1 MQPIS
6 KGKEP
11 GLAAL
16 AKEAPGVVKK
26 MGKDP
31 NKITKKN
38 GGKIAGFK
46 NGGVAMI
53 KTNQNPHMS

>member
-1 MQPIS
+1 MKSIS
-6 KGKEP
+6 KSEKP

-16 AKEAPGVVKK
+16 AKEAPEVVRSMVK
-26 MGKDP
+26 GSY
-31 NKITKKN
+31 KITKKN

>member
-1 MQPIS
+1 M
-6 KGKEP
+6 
-11 GLAAL
+11 
-16 AKEAPGVVKK
+16 AKELVGNQKK
-26 MGKDP
+26 LDRNNNNRIDKEDFKLLKQADGMAK
-31 NKITKKN
+31 